1 MVVTM
6 PRGNNGHNYTEE
18 EKQRVV
24 AAYREHYGQK
34 GGWLQALATEL
45 NRPKANLC
53 RLARTLGLTQRDR
66 TVLPE
71 DVRYTA
77 RLCKYC
83 GGEFMI
89 LRYNRAKTCSP
100 KCCAALLGE
109 ATSIRVKAQWKER
122 GHPRGMLGKTHTP
135 EYCAKMSER
144 VKAAWADPNS
154 TMNSPEM
161 RQRKSAS
168 ASRAMARRI
177 KERPESVYSR
187 THKGWLEFEG
197 GAKRC
202 YFRSGWEMNYAHYLD
217 WLKRIGEILDWEY
230 EADTFWFEGIKR
242 GTRSYLPDFKV
253 VEKDGAVVYHEV
265 KGWMDQKSK
274 TKLARMAKYHPGVR
288 IVVIDEAQYKA
299 IMKNSTLFLPQ
310 EGVEVTLL

>member
-1 MVVTM
+1 M
-6 PRGNNGHNYTEE
+6 PRGNNGHNYTEAE
-18 EKQRVV
+18 RAKIVR
-24 AAYREHYGQK
+24 AYQENVGK
-34 GGWLQALATEL
+34 KNGWLRRLAEEL
-45 NRPKANLC
+45 GRPASNIS
-53 RLARTLGLTQRDR
+53 RLARELGLSNGGRGFLSDEERVISSACIVCGR
-66 TVLPE
+66 TFV
-71 DVRYTA
+71 
-77 RLCKYC
+77 CK
-83 GGEFMI
+83 
-89 LRYNRAKTCSP
+89 RSKPRQTCSAE
-100 KCCAALLGE
+100 CAVETKRINGRKSKGSRGIALWD
-109 ATSIRVKAQWKER
+109 TRP
-122 GHPRGMLGKTHTP
+122 HPRGMLGKTHTP
-135 EYCAKMSER
+135 EYRAKMSER
-144 VKAAWADPNS
+144 VKGAWADPNS
-154 TMNSPEM
+154 TMNSAET
-161 RQRKSAS
+161 RRRKAES
-168 ASRAMARRI
+168 ASRSMTRRI
-177 KERPESVYSR
+177 KARPESVYSR

-299 IMKNSTLFLPQ
+299 IMKNSTLFVPQ
-310 EGVEVTLL
+310 EGVEVVLI